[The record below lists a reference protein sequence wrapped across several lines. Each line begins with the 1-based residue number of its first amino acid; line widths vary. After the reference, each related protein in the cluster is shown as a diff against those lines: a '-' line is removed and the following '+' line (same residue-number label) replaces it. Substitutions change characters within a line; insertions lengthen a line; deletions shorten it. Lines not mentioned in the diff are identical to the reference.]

1 MPSDLFSKKIN
12 RAIRDEK
19 PTLHNNQSVRNFAV
33 NKYKE
38 SGLNTIQANERAA
51 KKDTGHILGQPRR

>member
-1 MPSDLFSKKIN
+1 MPSDLFSKKVN
-12 RAIRDEK
+12 RDEK
-19 PTLHNNQSVRNFAV
+19 PTFNNNQSVRNFAV